1 MAKYVTII
9 SGAVSLASRDTLSEP
24 AMHKQS

>member
-1 MAKYVTII
+1 MAKHLTII
-9 SGAVSLASRDTLSEP
+9 IGAVSLASRDTLSEP